1 MILIA
6 GPCVIESRE
15 LIMKVAESLR
25 KFNEMSG
32 VEFYFK
38 SSFDKANRTSISS
51 FRGPGLERGCE
62 ILAEVKEKFGYKIL
76 TDIHESYQA
85 EPVARVADVLQIP
98 AFLCRQTDLLVAAA
112 STQAVVNIKKGQFL
126 SPQAMKHSVEKVLQ
140 TRGARAYTPQSGA
153 ASSDTKAAQ
162 NSACSSDTEIYS
174 AQSGVRGGANDG
186 SSALGTQNSCS
197 TAQDAQNFIHTC
209 GAKSG
214 AERESA
220 TQSTAT
226 PCAAQSDNK
235 SEAQS
240 ASQRNFSHT
249 CNAQDG
255 SISAAQNAAQPSG
268 EGMHD
273 LARRRGV
280 WLTERGSTF
289 GYGNLIVD
297 MRSLPIMRE
306 FAPVIFDATHSV
318 QMPSI
323 GATSGGDSRFV
334 PYLARAAAAVGVDG
348 FFYETHPDP
357 AHALSDG
364 PNMLNLQQLERVVAQ
379 TLAIQKALG
388 F

>member
-85 EPVARVADVLQIP
+85 EPAARVADVLQIP

-140 TRGARAYTPQSGA
+140 TRSARAYTPQSGA
-153 ASSDTKAAQ
+153 ASSGTNAAQ
-162 NSACSSDTEIYS
+162 NSACSDDAEICGV
-174 AQSGVRGGANDG
+174 QSGARSGANDG
-186 SSALGTQNSCS
+186 SSALGAQNSCG
-197 TAQDAQNFIHTC
+197 TGQNAQNFIHTC

-214 AERESA
+214 AESTA
-220 TQSTAT
+220 KSTAT
-226 PCAAQSDNK
+226 SCVARSDN
-235 SEAQS
+235 EAQNTP
-240 ASQRNFSHT
+240 QPNFSHA

-255 SISAAQNAAQPSG
+255 SISAAQPSG
-268 EGMHD
+268 KGMHD
-273 LARRRGV
+273 LARHYGV

-364 PNMLNLQQLERVVAQ
+364 PNMLNLQQLERIVAQ

>member
-51 FRGPGLERGCE
+51 FRGPGLQRGCE

-85 EPVARVADVLQIP
+85 EPVARVTDVLQIP

-140 TRGARAYTPQSGA
+140 TRSARAYTPQSGA
-153 ASSDTKAAQ
+153 RS
-162 NSACSSDTEIYS
+162 
-174 AQSGVRGGANDG
+174 GANDG
-186 SSALGTQNSCS
+186 SSVL
-197 TAQDAQNFIHTC
+197 DAQNYC
-209 GAKSG
+209 GA
-214 AERESA
+214 RL
-220 TQSTAT
+220 
-226 PCAAQSDNK
+226 D
-235 SEAQS
+235 
-240 ASQRNFSHT
+240 
-249 CNAQDG
+249 
-255 SISAAQNAAQPSG
+255 AQNSAHACDASNAINSTQNASQPSG

-273 LARRRGV
+273 LARRYGV

-357 AHALSDG
+357 ANALSDG

>member
-15 LIMKVAESLR
+15 LIMQVAESLR

-62 ILAEVKEKFGYKIL
+62 ILAEVKERFGYKIL

-112 STQAVVNIKKGQFL
+112 GTQAVVNIKKGQFL

-140 TRGARAYTPQSGA
+140 TRSARAYTPQSGA
-153 ASSDTKAAQ
+153 ASSGTNAAQ
-162 NSACSSDTEIYS
+162 NSACSDDAEI
-174 AQSGVRGGANDG
+174 
-186 SSALGTQNSCS
+186 
-197 TAQDAQNFIHTC
+197 C
-209 GAKSG
+209 G
-214 AERESA
+214 
-220 TQSTAT
+220 
-226 PCAAQSDNK
+226 AQSDNK
-235 SEAQS
+235 SETQS
-240 ASQRNFSHT
+240 VSQPNFSHT

-255 SISAAQNAAQPSG
+255 SISAAQPSG

-273 LARRRGV
+273 LARRYGV

>member
-1 MILIA
+1 ML
-6 GPCVIESRE
+6 G
-15 LIMKVAESLR
+15 
-25 KFNEMSG
+25 
-32 VEFYFK
+32 
-38 SSFDKANRTSISS
+38 
-51 FRGPGLERGCE
+51 
-62 ILAEVKEKFGYKIL
+62 
-76 TDIHESYQA
+76 
-85 EPVARVADVLQIP
+85 
-98 AFLCRQTDLLVAAA
+98 
-112 STQAVVNIKKGQFL
+112 
-126 SPQAMKHSVEKVLQ
+126 
-140 TRGARAYTPQSGA
+140 
-153 ASSDTKAAQ
+153 AQ
-162 NSACSSDTEIYS
+162 NSCG
-174 AQSGVRGGANDG
+174 AQSG
-186 SSALGTQNSCS
+186 
-197 TAQDAQNFIHTC
+197 AQNFIYTC

-214 AERESA
+214 AENA
-220 TQSTAT
+220 AKGTAT

-235 SEAQS
+235 SEAQG
-240 ASQRNFSHT
+240 ALQPNFSHT
-249 CNAQDG
+249 RNAQDS
-255 SISAAQNAAQPSG
+255 SISASQPSS

-273 LARRRGV
+273 LARRYGV